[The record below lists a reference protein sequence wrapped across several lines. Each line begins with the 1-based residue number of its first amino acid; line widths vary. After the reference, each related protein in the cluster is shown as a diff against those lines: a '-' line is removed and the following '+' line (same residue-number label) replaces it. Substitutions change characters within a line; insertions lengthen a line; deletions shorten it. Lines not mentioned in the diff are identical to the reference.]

1 MHANLTIKKT
11 GSNTYTLSGSG
22 KELWNWLS
30 GYMTAVNIVLKGK
43 VNNFGMGTYVVVN
56 WVASFCRDYP
66 KNDLSG
72 AVWNLL
78 LSQNE
83 GIKLPR

>member
-1 MHANLTIKKT
+1 M
-11 GSNTYTLSGSG
+11 
-22 KELWNWLS
+22 
-30 GYMTAVNIVLKGK
+30 LKGK
-43 VNNFGMGTYVVVN
+43 VNYFGMGTDVVVN

-78 LSQNE
+78 LSQNA
-83 GIKLPR
+83 GIKLTRLCYG